1 MMRLK
6 LFSMFILLILTGC
19 SAAGAQP
26 TPTVDADTILKAAV
40 STASARLTE
49 MSVAATPLP
58 GESPAGTVTPTLTL
72 APPTITSTSAP
83 IPAPVDGVSTSNVT
97 VRSEPRK
104 GGDNLG
110 GIFFNHGVR
119 VIARN
124 DVATW
129 YYIEWQKS
137 PTGAAWVLAAAITLK
152 GSDITHLPIAV
163 MDSVTKKVTVFP
175 PLIWDVK
182 GTPLPLNSPAAGA
195 RTALITQ
202 LAKVRVGPSLGYS
215 TMGTLNP
222 GDTVVVTGHT
232 NQNSWLQIEYPSGP
246 GGYGWV
252 AGELAKP
259 NVDLG
264 GLPFY
269 NLLATPVSNA
279 EAKGELP
286 TADPNATPE
295 ATLTPVPTLAG
306 PPGVVKATELNV
318 HSGPASSFDVLGTLK
333 LGDSVVV
340 TGLTLNRLW
349 YRIVYPSGPGG
360 YGFVSVQY
368 IRITGGDMT
377 KLPYL
382 DNLGTPLP

>member
-6 LFSMFILLILTGC
+6 LFSIFALLVLTGC
-19 SAAGAQP
+19 STSAAQP
-26 TPTVDADTILKAAV
+26 TPTVDADTILKAAA

-49 MSVAATPLP
+49 MGASATQIPS
-58 GESPAGTVTPTLTL
+58 ETPKPTRTLRI
-72 APPTITSTSAP
+72 PSITSTSFP
-83 IPAPVDGVSTSNVT
+83 LPAPVEGVAASNVT

-110 GIFFNHGVR
+110 GVFFNHSVQ

-129 YYIEWQKS
+129 YYIEWQNS
-137 PTGAAWVLAAAITLK
+137 PTKAAWVLATAITLK
-152 GSDITHLPIAV
+152 GSNITRMPIAIV
-163 MDSVTKKVTVFP
+163 DSAKKVIVLP

-182 GTPLPLNSPAAGA
+182 GTPLPLNTPAAGA
-195 RTALITQ
+195 RTASVIQ
-202 LAKVRVGPSLGYS
+202 LAKVRVGPGIGYS

-222 GDTVVVTGHT
+222 GVVVVVTGHI
-232 NQNSWLQIEYPSGP
+232 NQNGWLQIEYPSGP
-246 GGYGWV
+246 DGRGWV
-252 AGELAKP
+252 AGELVKP
-259 NVDLG
+259 NADLG

-269 NLLATPVSNA
+269 NLLATPVSDA
-279 EAKGELP
+279 EAKGESP
-286 TADPNATPE
+286 TTDPNATPE
-295 ATLTPVPTLAG
+295 ATLTPAPTLAG
-306 PPGVVKATELNV
+306 PTGVVKATELNV
-318 HSGPASSFDVLGTLK
+318 HSGPASSFDLLGALK
-333 LGDSVVV
+333 LGDPVVV

>member
-6 LFSMFILLILTGC
+6 LLSIFVLLILTGC
-19 SAAGAQP
+19 STAGAQP

-49 MSVAATPLP
+49 MSTVAAPISSETPKL
-58 GESPAGTVTPTLTL
+58 TLTL
-72 APPTITSTSAP
+72 AIPTITSTSAP
-83 IPAPVDGVSTSNVT
+83 IPAPVEGVSASNVT

-110 GIFFNHGVR
+110 GVFFNHAVQ

-129 YYIEWQKS
+129 YYIEWAKS
-137 PTGAAWVLAAAITLK
+137 PTKAAWVLASAITLK
-152 GSDITHLPIAV
+152 DSDVTRLPIAII
-163 MDSVTKKVTVFP
+163 DSAKHVTVLP

-182 GTPLPLNSPAAGA
+182 GTPLPLNTPAAGA
-195 RTALITQ
+195 RTASVIQ
-202 LAKVRVGPSLGYS
+202 LAKVRVGPGIGYS

-222 GDTVVVTGHT
+222 GVVVVVTGHI
-232 NQNSWLQIEYPSGP
+232 NQNGWLQIEYPSGP
-246 GGYGWV
+246 DGRGWV
-252 AGELAKP
+252 AGELVKP
-259 NVDLG
+259 NADLG

-279 EAKGELP
+279 EAKGESP

-295 ATLTPVPTLAG
+295 ATSTLAATPAG
-306 PPGVVKATELNV
+306 PSGVVKATELNV
-318 HSGPASSFDVLGTLK
+318 HSGPASSFDLLGTLK
-333 LGDSVVV
+333 QGDSVVV

-360 YGFVSVQY
+360 YGFISVQY

>member
-6 LFSMFILLILTGC
+6 LFSFFVLLILTGC

-26 TPTVDADTILKAAV
+26 TPTVDADSILKAAV

-49 MSVAATPLP
+49 MSAAATPIP
-58 GESPAGTVTPTLTL
+58 SESPTLTL

-83 IPAPVDGVSTSNVT
+83 IPAPVEAVSTGNVT

-104 GGDNLG
+104 GADNLG
-110 GIFFNHGVR
+110 GVFFNHGVQ

-129 YYIEWQKS
+129 YYIEWQNS
-137 PTGAAWVLAAAITLK
+137 PTKAAWVLAAAIDLK
-152 GSDITHLPIAV
+152 GSDITHLPIAII
-163 MDSVTKKVTVFP
+163 DSAKHVIVLP

-182 GTPLPLNSPAAGA
+182 GTPLPLNTPAAGA
-195 RTALITQ
+195 RTASVIQ
-202 LAKVRVGPSLGYS
+202 LAKVRVGPGIGYS
-215 TMGTLNP
+215 MMGTLDP
-222 GDTVVVTGHT
+222 GAVVAVTGHI
-232 NQNSWLQIEYPSGP
+232 NQNGWLQIEYPSGP
-246 GGYGWV
+246 GGRGWV
-252 AGELAKP
+252 AGELVKP

-279 EAKGELP
+279 EAKGESP
-286 TADPNATPE
+286 AADPNATPE
-295 ATLTPVPTLAG
+295 ATLAPVPTLAG
-306 PPGVVKATELNV
+306 PPGVVITTSELNV
-318 HSGPASSFDVLGTLK
+318 RSGPASSFALLGTLK
-333 LGDSVVV
+333 LGDPVVV

-349 YRIVYPSGPGG
+349 YRIVYPGGPGG
-360 YGFVSVQY
+360 YGYVSVQY

-382 DNLGTPLP
+382 NNLGTPLPNP